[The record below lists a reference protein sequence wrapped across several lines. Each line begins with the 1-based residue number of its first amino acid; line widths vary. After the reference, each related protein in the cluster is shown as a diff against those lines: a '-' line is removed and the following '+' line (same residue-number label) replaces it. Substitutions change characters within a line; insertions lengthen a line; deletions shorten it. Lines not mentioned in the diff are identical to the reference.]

1 MKKLMMAVCVALLA
15 GGTMFAQ
22 NQNQGPQGGNRGQAQ
37 QQPRQEEQQKPDPE
51 KIAKGMASRLM
62 LDDETS
68 TKFVALYQEYLE
80 ALSECCGEKD
90 EDKSEAKNEPKELT
104 DSEIDEQMTARFEA
118 QEKMLD
124 VQKEYYD
131 KFKKVLTMRQVMQLY
146 DRPNGMR
153 QPHMG
158 GQPQGQ
164 PQGGHGQQ
172 GCAQGGQPQGQ
183 QGGQAPQGQMPQGQA
198 PQGQM
203 PQSQASN

>member
-51 KIAKGMASRLM
+51 KIAKGMAERLM

-68 TKFVALYQEYLE
+68 TKFVALYEEYLE
-80 ALSECCGEKD
+80 ALSDCCGEKD
-90 EDKSEAKNEPKELT
+90 EDKSEAQKEPKTELT

-124 VQKEYYD
+124 VQKEYYE
-131 KFKKVLTMRQVMQLY
+131 KFKKVLTMRQVKQLY

-153 QPHMG
+153 QPHNG

-164 PQGGHGQQ
+164 PQGAH
-172 GCAQGGQPQGQ
+172 GQ
-183 QGGQAPQGQMPQGQA
+183 QGGQPQGQMPQGQA